1 MKTKPTNFEAAK
13 AVIHLGEGVT
23 ADQIIDRM
31 LTMGRREVPTKK
43 AIAVKFRTDPDIRV
57 EKCGR
62 EATIFYR
69 IK

>member
-1 MKTKPTNFEAAK
+1 MRTKPTNFEAAK
-13 AVIHLGEGVT
+13 SVITIGEGIT

-43 AIAVKFRTDPDIRV
+43 AIAVKFRCDPDIKVVKR
-57 EKCGR
+57 GR

-69 IK
+69 VK